1 LIMGTRRLI
10 IEFLALCRPLEPTL
24 ILKQIS
30 ELECLLIPN
39 GWRAIHTG
47 STTSTL
53 ILDES
58 M

>member
-1 LIMGTRRLI
+1 MGTRRLI
-10 IEFLALCRPLEPTL
+10 IELLALCGTLEPTL

-30 ELECLLIPN
+30 ELECFIIAN

-47 STTSTL
+47 SATNTL